1 MLAVDLSHEPD
12 LRRSVWLVLGAGSG
26 IMVGVAGRSKLL
38 RDCGRLTDAM
48 LILLN

>member
-1 MLAVDLSHEPD
+1 VLAVDLSHEPD

-26 IMVGVAGRSKLL
+26 VTGGVAGRSKLL
-38 RDCGRLTDAM
+38 WDYGSLTDAM